1 MESGK
6 TRAGRERAGLMLGYL
21 ARRLVQ
27 MVPTALLAAT
37 LVFSLIH
44 LIPGDPVEMMLGEGA
59 RRTDVEALRHDLG
72 LDRPLLLQYGSF
84 LGGLLRGD
92 LGHSLQSGEPVLAL
106 IAGRFPATAELA
118 VASLLIALL
127 VALPL
132 GVLAALHRDGIVDH
146 AARLL
151 SLLGVSVP
159 SIWLGPMLILLF
171 AITWDLL
178 PVSGRGGLASV
189 LLPAVTLGAGLAGL
203 LTRMVRAALADELV
217 RPYLLAARARGL
229 GGVAVVARHALKN
242 ALVPV
247 VTVLGLQFG
256 ALLTGAILTETI
268 FAWPGVGRLL
278 VESIRL
284 RDYPLLQGAVLLIAF
299 TYLLVNLATDLV
311 YALLDPRIRYGRAS

>member
-1 MESGK
+1 MIAYVG
-6 TRAGRERAGLMLGYL
+6 
-21 ARRLVQ
+21 RRLAQ

-59 RRTDVEALRHDLG
+59 QRADVEGLRHDLG
-72 LDRPLLLQYGSF
+72 LDRPLIAQYGSF
-84 LGGLLRGD
+84 LGGLVRGD
-92 LGHSLQSGEPVLAL
+92 LGKSLRSGEPVLGV
-106 IAGRFPATAELA
+106 IVERFPATLELA
-118 VASLLIALL
+118 IASMLVGLL

-132 GVLAALHRDGIVDH
+132 GTLAALHRDGAIDH
-146 AARLL
+146 GARLL
-151 SLLGVSVP
+151 ALLGLSVP
-159 SIWLGPMLILLF
+159 SIWLGPMLILLL
-171 AITWDLL
+171 AISWNLL
-178 PVSGRGGLASV
+178 PVSGREGWASLV
-189 LLPAVTLGAGLAGL
+189 LPAVTLGAGLAGL

-229 GGVAVVARHALKN
+229 AGVAVVGRHALKN

-256 ALLTGAILTETI
+256 SLLTGAVLTETI

-284 RDYPLLQGAVLLIAF
+284 RDYPLLQGSVLFIAL
-299 TYLLVNLATDLV
+299 TYLFVNLATDLV
-311 YALLDPRIRYGRAS
+311 YAILDPRIRYAR

>member
-1 MESGK
+1 M
-6 TRAGRERAGLMLGYL
+6 GYGPRVPGYVL
-21 ARRLVQ
+21 RRLAQV
-27 MVPTALLAAT
+27 VPTALLAAT

-59 RRTDVEALRHDLG
+59 QRSDVEALRHDLG
-72 LDRPLLLQYGSF
+72 LDRPLLEQYGSF

-92 LGHSLQSGEPVLAL
+92 LGSSLRSGEPVLSIL
-106 IAGRFPATAELA
+106 VERFPATLELA
-118 VASLLIALL
+118 VASLLVGLL

-132 GVLAALHRDGIVDH
+132 GVLAALHRDGLVDH
-146 AARLL
+146 GARLL
-151 SLLGVSVP
+151 ALLGVSVP

-171 AITWDLL
+171 AISWDLL
-178 PVSGRGGLASV
+178 PVSGREGIGSV
-189 LLPAVTLGAGLAGL
+189 VLPALTLGAGLAGL

-217 RPYLLAARARGL
+217 RPYLLAARARGV
-229 GGVAVVARHALKN
+229 GGVAVVGRHALKN

-299 TYLLVNLATDLV
+299 TYLLVNLATDLT
-311 YALLDPRIRYGRAS
+311 YAWLDPRIRYGGSS

>member
-1 MESGK
+1 M
-6 TRAGRERAGLMLGYL
+6 TGYL
-21 ARRLVQ
+21 LRRLAQV
-27 MVPTALLAAT
+27 VPTALLAAT

-44 LIPGDPVEMMLGEGA
+44 LTPGDPVEMMLGEGTQ
-59 RRTDVEALRHDLG
+59 RTDVEALRHDLG
-72 LDRPLLLQYGSF
+72 LDRPLLVQYGAF

-92 LGHSLQSGEPVLAL
+92 LGRSLHSGRPVLAVL
-106 IAGRFPATAELA
+106 AERFPATLELA
-118 VASLLIALL
+118 VGSLL
-127 VALPL
+127 VALLVSVPL
-132 GVLAALHRDGIVDH
+132 GVVAALNRDRAVDH

-151 SLLGVSVP
+151 ALLGVSLP

-178 PVSGRGGLASV
+178 PVSGREATGSV
-189 LLPAVTLGAGLAGL
+189 VLPAITLGAGLAGL
-203 LTRMVRAALADELV
+203 LTRMVRAALAEELV

-229 GGVAVVARHALKN
+229 GGAVVVGRHALKN

-256 ALLTGAILTETI
+256 GLLTGAILTETI
-268 FAWPGVGRLL
+268 FGWPGVGRLL

-284 RDYPLLQGAVLLIAF
+284 RDYPLLQGAVLLIAL

-311 YALLDPRIRYGRAS
+311 YAALDPRIRYGRST